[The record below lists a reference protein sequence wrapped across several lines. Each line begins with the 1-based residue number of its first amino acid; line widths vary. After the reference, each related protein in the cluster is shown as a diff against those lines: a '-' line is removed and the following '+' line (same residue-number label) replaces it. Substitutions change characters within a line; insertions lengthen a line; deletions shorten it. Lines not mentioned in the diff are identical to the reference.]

1 MSNFQIGAQM
11 YSVRDRCKT
20 YEGLRDTLKALKA
33 MGYNTCQLS
42 GHGAEITAEQAKAA
56 LDEAGMTCCSTHIS
70 FYDMEEKFDEVVAN
84 HKLWGC
90 NYPGIGGL
98 PQEFRSPEGYV
109 EFARRASAVAE
120 KFLEHGM
127 HFVYHNHAF
136 ELHRFPEIGKTGLE
150 ILMENCSPAVQFE
163 LDLFWVQMGGGSP
176 VEYIR
181 KAAGRM
187 DVVHFKEMNG
197 IPPNGNCMA
206 PIGCG
211 NMNWKEIMAACDEIG
226 VKYAL
231 IEQDNAVESD
241 SLQCMKTSHDNLVAM
256 GGAF

>member
-1 MSNFQIGAQM
+1 MSKLQIGAQM
-11 YSVRDRCKT
+11 YSVRDHCET

-42 GHGAEITAEQAKAA
+42 GHGKDITPEQAKAA
-56 LDEAGMTCCSTHIS
+56 LDEAGMTCCATHIS
-70 FYDMEEKFDEVVAN
+70 FYDMEEKFDEVVAM

-98 PQEFRSPEGYV
+98 PQEFRNPEGYV

-136 ELHRFPEIGKTGLE
+136 ELHRFPETGKTGLE

-163 LDLFWVQMGGGSP
+163 LDLFWVQKGGGSP
-176 VEYIR
+176 LEYIR
-181 KAAGRM
+181 KVAGRM

-197 IPPNGNCMA
+197 TTGNDNVMA

-211 NMNWKEIMAACDEIG
+211 NINWVDIMAACDEIG

-231 IEQDNAVESD
+231 IEQDNAVDSD
-241 SLQCMKTSHDNLVAM
+241 SLECMKISHDNLVKM
-256 GGAF
+256 GGTF